1 MQEHGVKNMESMV
14 HKSLLNYHDQN
25 QFSLIQLTLPGIT
38 QEDKGYDTIFGYD
51 AQVQHDVAQFGDPG
65 RGLLT

>member
-1 MQEHGVKNMESMV
+1 MESMV

-51 AQVQHDVAQFGDPG
+51 AQV
-65 RGLLT
+65 